1 MAYRYEA
8 TEKFWAGFYALG
20 DSQKES
26 VRQAWKLFKQDP
38 FDPRLGTH
46 KINRLSAHY
55 GKTIYSVV
63 VEGDLRILFYIDS
76 NVVKSLVVGT
86 HDVYR

>member
-8 TEKFWAGFYALG
+8 TEKFWVDFYALD

-26 VRQAWKLFKQDP
+26 VRRAWEIFRQNP
-38 FDPRLGTH
+38 FDARLRTH
-46 KINRLSAHY
+46 KIHRLSAHY

-63 VEGDLRILFYIDS
+63 VEGDLRVLFYIEGDI
-76 NVVKSLVVGT
+76 VKTLVVGT
-86 HDVYR
+86 HDLYR